1 MIEIAKTARLE
12 VLRVVPMGVMLGWP
26 EDEVLLPK
34 RYLPDGTS
42 PGDWLEVFVYLDS
55 EDRPIATTETPL
67 AKADEFASLCVISVN
82 QTGAFL
88 DWGLPK
94 DLLLP
99 FRMQL
104 QPVQL
109 GQRVVVR
116 VLCDSVSGRPVATTL
131 VERFLEAPTE
141 SLREGQT
148 VSLMAYEETDLG
160 TKAVIDGR
168 YGGLL
173 YHEAGQDG
181 LAIGASATGYIQR
194 VRDDGKI
201 DLSLEAQGQA
211 AVTDARGIVL
221 EALQAGGGRLELGDR
236 SPPELIRQKLG
247 LSKKAFK
254 RGIGALYRERQIRIS
269 ETGIELINE
278 AKEHHQ

>member
-26 EDEVLLPK
+26 QDEVLLPS
-34 RYLPDGTS
+34 RYIPDNTS
-42 PGDWLEVFVYLDS
+42 AGDWLEVFVYLDS
-55 EDRPIATTETPL
+55 EDRPIATTDKPI
-67 AKADEFASLCVISVN
+67 AQADQFASLRVVSVN
-82 QTGAFL
+82 QIGAFL

-109 GQRVVVR
+109 EQRIVVR

-131 VERFLEAPTE
+131 VERFFEMPDK

-148 VSLMAYEETDLG
+148 VALMAYEETDLG
-160 TKAVIDGR
+160 TKAIIDGR

-173 YHEAGQDG
+173 YHEPGRGG
-181 LAIGASATGYIQR
+181 LVIGASDTGYIQR
-194 VRDDGKI
+194 IRDDGKI
-201 DLSLEAQGQA
+201 DLSLEPQGQA
-211 AVTDARGIVL
+211 AITDARATIL
-221 EALQAGGGRLELGDR
+221 KALHDGGGRLELSDR
-236 SPPELIRQKLG
+236 SKPEVIQQKLG

-254 RGIGALYRERQIRIS
+254 RGVGTLYRDRRIRFG
-269 ETGIELINE
+269 ETGIELIE
-278 AKEHHQ
+278 

>member
-26 EDEVLLPK
+26 QDEVLLPS
-34 RYLPDGTS
+34 RYIPDNTS
-42 PGDWLEVFVYLDS
+42 AGDWLEVFVYLDS
-55 EDRPIATTETPL
+55 EDRPIATTDKPI
-67 AKADEFASLCVISVN
+67 AQADQFASLRVVSVN
-82 QTGAFL
+82 QIGAFL

-109 GQRVVVR
+109 EQRIVVR

-131 VERFLEAPTE
+131 VERFFEMPDE

-148 VSLMAYEETDLG
+148 VALMAYEETDLG
-160 TKAVIDGR
+160 TKAIIDGR

-173 YHEAGQDG
+173 YHEPGRGG
-181 LAIGASATGYIQR
+181 LAIGASDTGYIQR
-194 VRDDGKI
+194 IRDDGKI
-201 DLSLEAQGQA
+201 DLSLEPQGHA
-211 AVTDARGIVL
+211 AITDARATIL
-221 EALQAGGGRLELGDR
+221 KALHDGGGRLELSDR
-236 SPPELIRQKLG
+236 SKPEVIQQKLG

-254 RGIGALYRERQIRIS
+254 RGVGTLYRERRIRFD
-269 ETGIELINE
+269 ETGIELIE
-278 AKEHHQ
+278 